1 MSDLDHLVMKARDAQ
16 AVGYG
21 ALSTGEAL
29 AAALVLN
36 RSDWLKELGYTIPE
50 ALDRVGPEWVAMIPD
65 AARMI
70 EAANDAMGMVGEGA
84 REEAVLSKLAS
95 TETEA
100 SAHLVTY
107 GNAPGYRDVSL
118 TFDLARFGGS
128 EKHRLTVKV
137 NADDGESIARH
148 ILGVHRSSW
157 EDKGPID
164 KKPGEKR
171 PRWID

>member
-1 MSDLDHLVMKARDAQ
+1 MSDLDHLVMKTRDAQ

-36 RSDWLKELGYTIPE
+36 RSDWLSEMGYTIPE
-50 ALDRVGPEWVAMIPD
+50 ALDRLEPEWVAMIPK

-70 EAANDAMGMVGEGA
+70 EQANYAMGMVADSA
-84 REEAVLSKLAS
+84 RDEAVLSKLAAQ
-95 TETEA
+95 ETEA
-100 SAHLVTY
+100 SAQLVTY

-118 TFDLARFGGS
+118 TFDLTRFGGT
-128 EKHRLTVKV
+128 EKHRLSIKV

-148 ILGVHRSSW
+148 ITGVHRLAW
-157 EDKGPID
+157 EDAGPID
-164 KKPGEKR
+164 KTPGEKR